1 MTYDQLLSQYL
12 QSGRRVETSA
22 EQQAFN
28 TWTQGIASSTGAN
41 NWEGIPNDAF
51 TNPKY
56 TATATS
62 SDPYANYVNSNPDLI
77 SYYNN
82 TVKSTGMSLADFG
95 KSHWTS
101 NGQYEKGR
109 PGSPVA
115 ATTVSGTP
123 VVTNPTPAPVAT
135 NPTPAPVAT
144 SGGAMTPTG
153 ALGAARGT
161 PSQLEQNWINQN
173 KDLTF
178 KTFGT
183 LTPPAGQVAGFV
195 SNWNKTNGNAP
206 DATDSAII
214 NESVNTA
221 RYGAKNVNPTT
232 GGLYTDADLSAQYA
246 RANGGIN
253 PSADMLATYKREIGV
268 TQTGTS
274 TGATAAGVPTTGVS
288 TATPTFA
295 GGGGTTGGI
304 GNPAGGGG
312 NIFNNSGQYADGG
325 SMGDVYAGGTSGG
338 TSGGGGGTTGL
349 PNVGTGTDTD
359 ASGRNINAETLATLQ
374 AQINLAGP
382 QYDAYRALAPKYA
395 ATDLSILGQS
405 LFGPGYQGNSYS
417 QINDALTRQAAAQTQ
432 YGNTALRAGDI
443 ADVNNLSGQVSAIQ
457 RAANPEL
464 YASRNQVANLTNQ
477 GVPQTQE
484 FRNMQNMAYQGFQ
497 QGNPNNIREVGQN
510 FYSPMVGGPNQ
521 FERVGSGQ
529 IQLPMG
535 AQDVNPFMVSPDTG
549 YNQVQANQATGPSMV
564 REVGYNRINPN
575 TGYDQ
580 VQANTAFD
588 RAQVDKNDVGLASAT
603 QRLAESGGPSEL
615 QRTLEQQAMQGL
627 AMGRSLSPE
636 DIRNSQQSA
645 REAFA
650 ARGLINTNA
659 AVAAEVLNRESLGR
673 QREQER
679 QAYAGQVEQA
689 GYAQRQQGFENA
701 IGLSDAYRG
710 YGSLGLQ
717 AATQNAQ
724 NQMQGNQF
732 GLNASIANQNA
743 RQQSNQLGYQ
753 GMVAN
758 QQAEMD
764 AARLNQ
770 ARDLSLSQQGM
781 TMSQTNQDANLRA
794 ALANQ
799 STRQQS
805 NQLGFQGM
813 TANQGAYMDAARLN
827 QARDLTQN
835 QQYLTT
841 GQYNQDA
848 ALRAALANQSTG
860 FLTSQLG
867 QQAALA
873 NQQSTLDTNRLNAG
887 QQGLNQ
893 GADLSRSQQNLQY
906 LNRADVNQMNMFKQ
920 LGTLD
925 QNETARRAQELA
937 QYQQQ
942 FQNQISTQIDPFQGV
957 LGRASTNVGNNQ
969 NLFGQSAGTAA
980 SAGATRTQ
988 FDPFSAYGADLAN
1001 TNYNAQEASKIAAA
1015 NNAAA
1020 IQGANIQA
1028 SATKSAGI
1036 AGMFGQ
1042 ALGTGIGA
1050 YVAL

>member
-12 QSGRRVETSA
+12 QSGRRVETPA

-28 TWTQGIASSTGAN
+28 TWTQGIARSTGAT
-41 NWEGIPNDAF
+41 NWEEIPNDAF
-51 TNPKY
+51 TNPSY
-56 TATATS
+56 TATATATTTS

-77 SYYNN
+77 SYYN
-82 TVKSTGMSLADFG
+82 SAIRPTGMSLADFG
-95 KSHWTS
+95 RSHWTS
-101 NGQYEKGR
+101 NGQYETR
-109 PGSPVA
+109 PGAPVA

-123 VVTNPTPAPVAT
+123 VATNPTPAPVAT

-144 SGGAMTPTG
+144 AARSTPT
-153 ALGAARGT
+153 R
-161 PSQLEQNWINQN
+161 LEQNWINQN
-173 KDLTF
+173 KAVAQS
-178 KTFGT
+178 TFGT
-183 LTPPAGQVAGFV
+183 LTPTAGQVSNFV
-195 SNWNKTNGNAP
+195 RQWNAANGNAP
-206 DATDSAII
+206 DAMDSAII
-214 NESVNTA
+214 NEATNVA
-221 RYGAKNVNPTT
+221 AYGVKNVNPAT
-232 GGLYTDADLSAQYA
+232 GGLYTDAELSDQYA
-246 RANGGIN
+246 RDFGGIR
-253 PSADMLATYKREIGV
+253 PTADILANYKKDIGV

-274 TGATAAGVPTTGVS
+274 TGVTPAGVPTTGVS
-288 TATPTFA
+288 TAAPAFA
-295 GGGGTTGGI
+295 GGGGTTGLQTNTSNSGLS
-304 GNPAGGGG
+304 
-312 NIFNNSGQYADGG
+312 NNSGQYADGG
-325 SMGDVYAGGTSGG
+325 SMGDVYAGGTY
-338 TSGGGGGTTGL
+338 GGGGGTTGL
-349 PNVGTGTDTD
+349 PTVGTNTDTD

-432 YGNTALRAGDI
+432 FGNTALRAGDI

-477 GVPQTQE
+477 GVPQTQT
-484 FRNMQNMAYQGFQ
+484 FRDMQNMAYQGFQ
-497 QGNPNNIREVGQN
+497 QANPMGVQDVNQN
-510 FYSPMVGGPNQ
+510 FYSPTMD
-521 FERVGSGQ
+521 
-529 IQLPMG
+529 
-535 AQDVNPFMVSPDTG
+535 AG
-549 YNQVQANQATGPSMV
+549 YNQVS
-564 REVGYNRINPN
+564 
-575 TGYDQ
+575 
-580 VQANTAFD
+580 ANTAFD
-588 RAQVDKNDVGLASAT
+588 RAQVNQNDVGLAAAT
-603 QRLAESGGPSEL
+603 QRLAESGGPSAL
-615 QRTLEQQAMQGL
+615 QSTLEQQAMQGL
-627 AMGRSLSPE
+627 ALGRTLSPE

-659 AVAAEVLNRESLGR
+659 AVAAEVLNREALGR

-689 GYAQRQQGFENA
+689 GYAQRQQGFQNA

-732 GLNASIANQNA
+732 DLN
-743 RQQSNQLGYQ
+743 
-753 GMVAN
+753 
-758 QQAEMD
+758 
-764 AARLNQ
+764 
-770 ARDLSLSQQGM
+770 
-781 TMSQTNQDANLRA
+781 A

-799 STRQQS
+799 SAQQQS
-805 NQLGFQGM
+805 
-813 TANQGAYMDAARLN
+813 
-827 QARDLTQN
+827 
-835 QQYLTT
+835 
-841 GQYNQDA
+841 
-848 ALRAALANQSTG
+848 S
-860 FLTSQLG
+860 
-867 QQAALA
+867 LA
-873 NQQSTLDTNRLNAG
+873 NQQAMLDTNRLNAS
-887 QQGLNQ
+887 QQGVNQ
-893 GADLSRSQQNLQY
+893 QADLSLNQQNLQY
-906 LNRADVNQMNMFKQ
+906 LNRADANRMNMFNQ

-969 NLFGQSAGTAA
+969 NLFGQSAGTTA

-1020 IQGANIQA
+1020 LQSANIQA
-1028 SATKSAGI
+1028 SATKSSGLSS
-1036 AGMFGQ
+1036 M
-1042 ALGTGIGA
+1042 LGSLGGA
-1050 YVAL
+1050 VLGSATLM

>member
-12 QSGRRVETSA
+12 QSGKRVDTPA

-41 NWEGIPNDAF
+41 SWETIPNDAF

-101 NGQYEKGR
+101 HGQYETR

-123 VVTNPTPAPVAT
+123 VATNPTPAPVAT
-135 NPTPAPVAT
+135 NPTPAPVTTAAR
-144 SGGAMTPTG
+144 STPT
-153 ALGAARGT
+153 R
-161 PSQLEQNWINQN
+161 LEQTWINQN
-173 KDLTF
+173 KAVAQS
-178 KTFGT
+178 TFGT
-183 LTPPAGQVAGFV
+183 LTPTAGQVSNFV
-195 SNWNKTNGNAP
+195 RQWNAANGNAP
-206 DATDSAII
+206 DAMDSAII
-214 NESVNTA
+214 NEATNVA
-221 RYGAKNVNPTT
+221 AYGVKNVNPAT
-232 GGLYTDADLSAQYA
+232 GGLYTDAELSDQYA
-246 RANGGIN
+246 RDFGGIR
-253 PSADMLATYKREIGV
+253 PTADILANYKKDIGV

-325 SMGDVYAGGTSGG
+325 SMGDVYAGGTY
-338 TSGGGGGTTGL
+338 GGGGGTTGL
-349 PNVGTGTDTD
+349 PTVGTNTDTD

-484 FRNMQNMAYQGFQ
+484 FRDMQNMAYQGFQ
-497 QGNPNNIREVGQN
+497 QGNPSNIREVGQN
-510 FYSPMVGGPNQ
+510 FYSPMVSSPTQ

-529 IQLPMG
+529 IQSPMG

-549 YNQVQANQATGPSMV
+549 YNQVQANQAMGPSMV
-564 REVGYNRINPN
+564 REVGYNQINPN
-575 TGYDQ
+575 TGYNQ

-588 RAQVDKNDVGLASAT
+588 RAQVDQNDVGLASAT

-627 AMGRSLSPE
+627 AMGRNLSPE

-659 AVAAEVLNRESLGR
+659 AVAAEVLNREALGR

-689 GYAQRQQGFENA
+689 GYAQRQQGFQNA

-717 AATQNAQ
+717 AAIQNAN

-732 GLNASIANQNA
+732 GLNASLANQSA
-743 RQQSNQLGYQ
+743 QQQANQLGYQ

-770 ARDLSLSQQGM
+770 ARDLSMSQQGM
-781 TMSQTNQDANLRA
+781 TMSQANQDANLRA

-799 STRQQS
+799 AARQQS

-827 QARDLTQN
+827 QARDLSQN

-841 GQYNQDA
+841 GQYNQDS

-860 FLTSQLG
+860 VQMSQLG
-867 QQAALA
+867 QQAGLA
-873 NQQSTLDTNRLNAG
+873 NQQSVLDTNRLNAG
-887 QQGLNQ
+887 QQGVNQ
-893 GADLSRSQQNLQY
+893 QADLNRSQQNLQY
-906 LNRADVNQMNMFKQ
+906 LNRADANQMNMFNQ
-920 LGTLD
+920 LGTLN

-969 NLFGQSAGTAA
+969 NLFGQSAGTTA

-1001 TNYNAQEASKIAAA
+1001 TNYNAQEASKIASA

-1020 IQGANIQA
+1020 LQSANIQA
-1028 SATKSAGI
+1028 SASKSAGI
-1036 AGMFGQ
+1036 SGLLGSLGGA
-1042 ALGTGIGA
+1042 ALGSA
-1050 YVAL
+1050 ALM

>member
-12 QSGRRVETSA
+12 QSGKRVDTPA

-28 TWTQGIASSTGAN
+28 TWTQGIARSTGAS

-51 TNPKY
+51 TNQSY
-56 TATATS
+56 TATS

-77 SYYNN
+77 SYYNSAI
-82 TVKSTGMSLADFG
+82 KSTGMSLADFG
-95 KSHWTS
+95 RSHWTS
-101 NGQYEKGR
+101 NGQYETR

-123 VVTNPTPAPVAT
+123 VAT
-135 NPTPAPVAT
+135 NPTPAPVTTAAR
-144 SGGAMTPTG
+144 STPT
-153 ALGAARGT
+153 
-161 PSQLEQNWINQN
+161 QLEQNWINQN
-173 KDLTF
+173 RDVAQS
-178 KTFGT
+178 TFGT
-183 LTPPAGQVAGFV
+183 LTPAAGQVSNFV
-195 SNWNKTNGNAP
+195 RQWNAANGNAP
-206 DATDSAII
+206 DAMDSAII
-214 NESVNTA
+214 NEATNVA
-221 RYGAKNVNPTT
+221 AYGANNVNPAT
-232 GGLYTDADLSAQYA
+232 GGLYTEADLSAQYA
-246 RANGGIN
+246 RANGGIR
-253 PSADMLATYKREIGV
+253 PTADMLATYKRDIGV

-274 TGATAAGVPTTGVS
+274 TGVTPAGVPTTGVS
-288 TATPTFA
+288 TAAPVFA
-295 GGGGTTGGI
+295 GGGGTTGLQTNTSNSGLS
-304 GNPAGGGG
+304 
-312 NIFNNSGQYADGG
+312 NNSGQYADGG
-325 SMGDVYAGGTSGG
+325 SMGDVYAGGTY
-338 TSGGGGGTTGL
+338 GGGGGTTGL
-349 PNVGTGTDTD
+349 PTVGTNTDTD

-432 YGNTALRAGDI
+432 FGNTALRAGDI

-510 FYSPMVGGPNQ
+510 FYSPMVSSPTQ

-529 IQLPMG
+529 IQSPMG

-549 YNQVQANQATGPSMV
+549 YNQVQAN
-564 REVGYNRINPN
+564 
-575 TGYDQ
+575 
-580 VQANTAFD
+580 TAFD
-588 RAQVDKNDVGLASAT
+588 RAQVDQNDVGLASAT

-627 AMGRSLSPE
+627 AMGRNLSPE

-659 AVAAEVLNRESLGR
+659 AVAAEVLNREALGR

-689 GYAQRQQGFENA
+689 GYAQRQQGFQNA

-717 AATQNAQ
+717 AAIQNAN

-732 GLNASIANQNA
+732 DLNAS
-743 RQQSNQLGYQ
+743 
-753 GMVAN
+753 
-758 QQAEMD
+758 
-764 AARLNQ
+764 
-770 ARDLSLSQQGM
+770 
-781 TMSQTNQDANLRA
+781 
-794 ALANQ
+794 LANQ
-799 STRQQS
+799 SAQQQA

-827 QARDLTQN
+827 QARDLSQN

-841 GQYNQDA
+841 GQYNQDS

-860 FLTSQLG
+860 VQMSQLG
-867 QQAALA
+867 QQAGLA
-873 NQQSTLDTNRLNAG
+873 NQQSVLDTNRLNAG
-887 QQGLNQ
+887 QQGVNQ
-893 GADLSRSQQNLQY
+893 QADLNRSQQNLQY
-906 LNRADVNQMNMFKQ
+906 LNRADANQMNMFNQ
-920 LGTLD
+920 LGTLN

-957 LGRASTNVGNNQ
+957 LGRSSTNAGNNQ
-969 NLFGQSAGTAA
+969 NLFGQSAGTTA

-1020 IQGANIQA
+1020 LQSANIQA
-1028 SATKSAGI
+1028 SATKSSGLSS
-1036 AGMFGQ
+1036 M
-1042 ALGTGIGA
+1042 LGSLGGA
-1050 YVAL
+1050 VLGSATLM